1 MSELRNT
8 SKRPSASVPAPA
20 ASEVQPVTFIRPRPL
35 KFPSNNDPTTAST
48 PRALELRK
56 QAQDRLGQ
64 SASHSTGDHG
74 NASLHKI
81 SSTSLKS
88 SSDSLLP
95 PSPTSH
101 SSSGT
106 FEAIQIVPDVKNTA
120 SVDRSQTTQ
129 RAAPGTETPP
139 EVWHALHQSE
149 SSTREQPRR
158 NKPIGK
164 ETTHVETNSQS
175 AKQLEEMVYEKRSPQ
190 QSSRIQKEAIYQ
202 HSENTP
208 RTAKADFQ
216 KEEKNVSM
224 DQIEDK
230 DLTVLNAEQL
240 EFVDKF
246 VRQKKAE
253 ENFTFKKTEDKEVPV
268 LNPEQLDFVDKF
280 ARQKEALRLEH
291 FEREKAHRNKYE
303 KSANMKSKSSD
314 ATAQSTSRN
323 ADKDVNGAL
332 LMVEKLPSKKKVT
345 ESAAITPPSSTSSST
360 RDLAAVPIPGPPG
373 VAHRRQRQEEAAVL
387 KIYKRREDGE
397 KADHKRFQEETRLA
411 AEIEFQV
418 AETKRDQ
425 ELADVNNAR
434 RREQRDAASKTR
446 NEGRMKSLKQE
457 VQNNPKAD
465 MEKKK
470 TMREASKRD
479 NHHAAWHTDYRD
491 ESSKIAFDG
500 GVREGRCNVSQRVM
514 TAAGQNL
521 FDDFENSSMRTIE
534 GLTSTSKGSGWAK
547 PGPELGLHDKS
558 LAEHMDGLLS
568 QINYRSN
575 TYNIAKEKMIR

>member
-8 SKRPSASVPAPA
+8 SKRPSAAVPAPA
-20 ASEVQPVTFIRPRPL
+20 ASEAQPVTSIRPRPL

-56 QAQDRLGQ
+56 QAQDRLGR
-64 SASHSTGDHG
+64 STSHSTGDHV

-81 SSTSLKS
+81 SSTTLQS

-106 FEAIQIVPDVKNTA
+106 FEANPIVSDVKNTA

-139 EVWHALHQSE
+139 EVWHAFHQSE

-158 NKPIGK
+158 NKPIEK
-164 ETTHVETNSQS
+164 ETNHVETNSQS
-175 AKQLEEMVYEKRSPQ
+175 AKQLEEMVHEERSPQ

-202 HSENTP
+202 HSKNTP

-216 KEEKNVSM
+216 KEEEIVSM
-224 DQIEDK
+224 DQVEDK

-253 ENFTFKKTEDKEVPV
+253 DNFAFKTTEDKEVPV
-268 LNPEQLDFVDKF
+268 LNPEQQHFVDTF

-291 FEREKAHRNKYE
+291 FEREKAHSKKYE

-323 ADKDVNGAL
+323 ADKDVNDAL
-332 LMVEKLPSKKKVT
+332 LMVEKPPSKEKVT
-345 ESAAITPPSSTSSST
+345 ESAASSTSSST
-360 RDLAAVPIPGPPG
+360 RDLAAAPISEPSS
-373 VAHRRQRQEEAAVL
+373 VAHRRQRQEQAAAL
-387 KIYKRREDGE
+387 KIHKLREDEE
-397 KADHKRFQEETRLA
+397 KADHKRFQEETRLV
-411 AEIEFQV
+411 AEIEFQM

-434 RREQRDAASKTR
+434 RREQRDVASKTR
-446 NEGRMKSLKQE
+446 SEGRMQSSKQKME
-457 VQNNPKAD
+457 NNPKSD
-465 MEKKK
+465 KEKKTTK
-470 TMREASKRD
+470 REASKRD
-479 NHHAAWHTDYRD
+479 NHHQAVSNTDYRD
-491 ESSKIAFDG
+491 ESSKIVFDG
-500 GVREGRCNVSQRVM
+500 VVHEGHGNLSQHVM
-514 TAAGQNL
+514 TAAGQTL
-521 FDDFENSSMRTIE
+521 FDDYDDSSMRTTE
-534 GLTSTSKGSGWAK
+534 GLTSNSESSGWAH
-547 PGPELGLHDKS
+547 PGPEVGLHDKS
-558 LAEHMDGLLS
+558 LAEHMDGLLC
-568 QINYRSN
+568 QINYRQN
-575 TYNIAKEKMIR
+575 MYNIVKENMLW